1 MMGRVGL
8 ISLRRV
14 ALIAVCLLS
23 VLVANAQ
30 GFVRHIPNYKFID
43 QKKNVLHFPADTGN
57 FRVFFEKLDSLV
69 LCREGKIN
77 VLHIGGSHVQAD
89 VFSNRVRRNLDSL
102 NLDFK
107 SSRGLVF
114 PFKIANTNNPP
125 NYKVSYTGKW
135 ESSRILKRKDEI
147 QLGMMGIAVK
157 AQSNDATMHIRL
169 NRDSSERWMC
179 TDLKVVGYA
188 DSAYSYPVIIGKDSS
203 IQRPI
208 YNILE
213 DVYEFDFE
221 GLTDEFTIGF
231 EQTDTI
237 FHPFTLSAILA
248 ENRSAGITY
257 NSVGING
264 ASVPSWLN
272 CEKFVK
278 ELPLIKPD
286 LVVFGIGINDAVPLN
301 FNDSLFVA
309 NYTKLVNNILSIS
322 PDCAF
327 VFITNNDSYRKSKG
341 VYSVNMNGEKVQK
354 AFYRLAKQHNAAVWD
369 QFDIMG
375 GLKSMR
381 TWELAGLARKDK
393 IHFTPAGYNL
403 LGDLFYN
410 ALVKSYLN
418 H

>member
-1 MMGRVGL
+1 MLLG
-8 ISLRRV
+8 
-14 ALIAVCLLS
+14 LLS
-23 VLVANAQ
+23 VFSVEAQ
-30 GFVRHIPNYKFID
+30 GFMRQIPEYNFLD
-43 QKKNVLHFPADTGN
+43 QTKNVLHFPADSGN
-57 FRVFFEKLDSLV
+57 FKVFYEKLDSLV

-125 NYKVSYTGKW
+125 NYKVSYTGNW
-135 ESSRILKRKDEI
+135 ESSRILKRKEEI
-147 QLGMMGIAVK
+147 QLGVMGIAVQ
-157 AQSNDATMHIRL
+157 AQSADATMHILL

-179 TDLKVVGYA
+179 TDIKVVGYA
-188 DSAYSYPVIIGKDSS
+188 DSAYSYPVIIRSDSS

-213 DVYEFDFE
+213 DVYEFEFD
-221 GLTDEFTIGF
+221 GLIDEFTIGI
-231 EQTDTI
+231 EQTDTV

-272 CEKFVK
+272 CEKFCK

-301 FNDSLFVA
+301 FNDSLFVE
-309 NYTKLVNNILSIS
+309 NYSKLVNNILSIS
-322 PDCAF
+322 PNCAF
-327 VFITNNDSYRKSKG
+327 VFITNNDSYRKNHG
-341 VYSVNMNGEKVQK
+341 VYSVNLNGEKVQK
-354 AFYRLAKQHNAAVWD
+354 AFYRLAKKYNAAVWD